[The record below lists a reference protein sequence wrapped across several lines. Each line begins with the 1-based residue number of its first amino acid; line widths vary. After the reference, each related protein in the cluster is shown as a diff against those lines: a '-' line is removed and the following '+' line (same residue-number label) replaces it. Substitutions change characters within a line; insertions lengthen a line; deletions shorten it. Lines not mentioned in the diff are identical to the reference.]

1 MKKLLAALVGM
12 GIAFTT
18 MSGVPAFATDMDTEA
33 GDPII
38 ETRFEEI
45 SYIAASISIKNGI
58 VFSQGSYHVWLENPE
73 IKLTVI
79 VQESANG
86 TDWEDVK
93 SERFTGS
100 TQRDDATILYK
111 AVDRHFYRTKVV
123 LDLYDSNGN
132 YIESGDSYSNS
143 KPYFE

>member
-1 MKKLLAALVGM
+1 MKKLLAALVGA
-12 GIAFTT
+12 GIALTS
-18 MSGVPAFATDMDTEA
+18 MSGVPVLAADIDTEV
-33 GDPII
+33 GEPII
-38 ETRFEEI
+38 DTRYEEI
-45 SYIAASISIKNGI
+45 SYIKASISITNGVVI
-58 VFSQGSYHVWLENPE
+58 SKGSYHVWLENPE

-100 TQRDDATILYK
+100 TQIDEATILYK

-123 LDLYDSNGN
+123 LDVYNSNGN
-132 YIESGDSYSNS
+132 YIESGDVCSGT